1 MPDAAFAGRVESGI
15 VRLPWMQGNRGF
27 IGGKNMGKIAAAL
40 VLGLLCTLAPPAVSA
55 QVDIAQF
62 VERDSFNDIKISP
75 TGEYFAMT
83 VWLEDQT
90 GLVVMRRS
98 NGELTATFRFRG
110 GTHVND
116 FWWVNDDRVLMSIAE
131 SFGSRDDPLPTGELF
146 AMNADGGRRELLVGW
161 RVSGNSGSNIRSPK
175 RAENVAAFLVDPML
189 DDDRHVLI
197 SVQPLTTDPHTR
209 VERMDVYSGRR
220 VQVTRAPVQR
230 AQFLTDN
237 TGEVRFAMGAGTS
250 NVSQLYY
257 RDGARS
263 EWTLINDE
271 LANGRIEWPLGFSED
286 DSIAYLQVEHP
297 SGPDSVV
304 AMDIATGE
312 RRELLRDDAVD
323 PWPIRRHGGGP
334 LIGVRYLGA
343 EVRTS
348 FFDEDSEDARLYRSL
363 EAAFPGHAID
373 ILSATADGNL
383 KLVLARSD
391 VEPGSIYLFDNVSKK
406 ADFLLARREQIDP
419 STMAAMQPV
428 TIEARDGLA
437 LHGFL
442 TVPRGSDGKGLPL
455 VVMPHGGPFGIFDR
469 WGFHSDTQ
477 LLAAAGYAV
486 LQVNFRG
493 SGNYGRSFRMAGAR
507 QWGGAM
513 QDDLTDAT
521 RWAIDER
528 IADPGRICIYGASYG
543 GYAALMGVAREPD
556 LYRCAIGYV
565 GVYDLPRMVR
575 ENRQIGR
582 WATTWSRKWVG
593 DDPDQLAAVSPDR
606 LADQIRVPVF
616 LAAGG
621 EDQVAPIAHS
631 ESMERA
637 LKQAGVP
644 VETLY
649 YRTEGHGF
657 HAVENR
663 RGFYDGLL
671 DFLGRHL
678 GQPGLA
684 GP

>member
-1 MPDAAFAGRVESGI
+1 
-15 VRLPWMQGNRGF
+15 
-27 IGGKNMGKIAAAL
+27 MGKIRAAL
-40 VLGLLCTLAPPAVSA
+40 LLGLLISAVAPGVGA

-62 VERDSFNDIKISP
+62 VERDRFNDIKISP

-98 NGELTATFRFRG
+98 DGELTATFRFRG

-116 FWWVNDDRVLMSIAE
+116 FWWVNNDRVLMSIAE

-161 RVSGNSGSNIRSPK
+161 RVSGNSGSNIRSTK

-189 DDDRHVLI
+189 GDERHVLI

-230 AQFLTDN
+230 ARFLTDSK
-237 TGEVRFAMGAGTS
+237 GEVRFAVGAGSS

-257 RDGARS
+257 RDGAGS
-263 EWTLINDE
+263 EWTLVNDE
-271 LANGRIEWPLGFSED
+271 LASGRIEWPLGFSED
-286 DSIAYLQVEHP
+286 DAVAYLQVEHP

-312 RRELLRDDAVD
+312 RRELLRDGIVD
-323 PWPIRRHGGGP
+323 PWPIHRDGGGP

-343 EVRTS
+343 GVRTS
-348 FFDEDSEDARLYRSL
+348 FFDEESEDARLYRSL

-373 ILSATADGNL
+373 IPSATADGNL
-383 KLVLARSD
+383 KLVLATSD
-391 VEPGSIYLFDNVSKK
+391 VEPGSIYLFDNVAKK

-419 STMAAMQPV
+419 EDMAPMRPV
-428 TIEARDGLA
+428 TIQARDGLA
-437 LHGFL
+437 VHGFL
-442 TVPRGSDGKGLPL
+442 AIPKGAAEENLPL
-455 VVMPHGGPFGIFDR
+455 VVMPHGGPFGVFDR
-469 WGFHSDTQ
+469 WGFDSDTQ
-477 LLAAAGYAV
+477 LLAGAGYAV
-486 LQVNFRG
+486 LRVNFRG
-493 SGNYGRSFRMAGAR
+493 SGNYGRSFRLAGAR
-507 QWGGAM
+507 QWGGTM

-521 RWAIDER
+521 RWAIEQG

-543 GYAALMGVAREPD
+543 GYAALMGVAREPGM
-556 LYRCAIGYV
+556 YRCAVGYV

-575 ENRQIGR
+575 ENRQMGR
-582 WATTWSRKWVG
+582 WATTWSQEWVG
-593 DDPDQLAAVSPDR
+593 DDTDQLAAASPDR
-606 LADQIRVPVF
+606 LANRIRVPVF

-637 LKQAGVP
+637 LRQAGVP

-663 RGFYDGLL
+663 REFYDRLL

-678 GQPGLA
+678 GPPGLA

>member
-1 MPDAAFAGRVESGI
+1 MD
-15 VRLPWMQGNRGF
+15 
-27 IGGKNMGKIAAAL
+27 
-40 VLGLLCTLAPPAVSA
+40 VSP
-55 QVDIAQF
+55 F

-98 NGELTATFRFRG
+98 DGELTATFRFRG
-110 GTHVND
+110 GTHVDD
-116 FWWVNDDRVLMSIAE
+116 FWWVNDDRVLMSISE

-161 RVSGNSGSNIRSPK
+161 RVASNSASNIRGAK
-175 RAENVAAFLVDPML
+175 RAENVAAFLIDPML
-189 DDDRHVLI
+189 EDERHVLI
-197 SVQPLTTDPHTR
+197 AVQPLAADPHTR

-230 AQFLTDN
+230 ARFLTDSR
-237 TGEVRFAMGAGTS
+237 GEVRFAVGAGS
-250 NVSQLYY
+250 NNVSQLYY
-257 RDGARS
+257 REGAGS
-263 EWTLINDE
+263 EWTLVNDE
-271 LANGRIEWPLGFSED
+271 LATGRIETPLGFSED
-286 DSIAYLQVEHP
+286 DALAYLQVEHP
-297 SGPDSVV
+297 QGPDSVV
-304 AMDIATGE
+304 AMDVATGE
-312 RRELLRDDAVD
+312 RRELMRDEVVD
-323 PWPIRRHGGGP
+323 PWPIYRDGGGP
-334 LIGVRYLGA
+334 LIGVRYLGG

-348 FFDEDSEDARLYRSL
+348 FLDEKSEDARLYRSL

-373 ILSATADGNL
+373 IASATADGNL

-391 VEPGSIYLFDNVSKK
+391 VEPGSIYLYDNVAKK
-406 ADFLLARREQIDP
+406 ADFVLARREQIDP
-419 STMAAMQPV
+419 ANMAPMRPV
-428 TIEARDGLA
+428 TIQARDGLA

-442 TVPRGSDGKGLPL
+442 TVPKRADGGNLPL
-455 VVMPHGGPFGIFDR
+455 VVMPHGGPFGVFDG
-469 WGFHSDTQ
+469 WGFNSDTQ
-477 LLAAAGYAV
+477 LLAHAGYAV
-486 LQVNFRG
+486 LRVNFRG
-493 SGNYGRSFRMAGAR
+493 SGNYGRSFRFAGAR
-507 QWGGAM
+507 QWGRSM

-521 RWAIDER
+521 HWAISEG

-543 GYAALMGVAREPD
+543 GYAALMGAAREPD
-556 LYRCAIGYV
+556 LYRCAVGYV

-575 ENRQIGR
+575 ENAQMGR
-582 WATTWSRKWVG
+582 WATTWSREWVG
-593 DDPDQLAAVSPDR
+593 DDTEALAAVSPDR
-606 LADQIRVPVF
+606 LAEHIRIPVF

-663 RGFYDGLL
+663 RGFYDQLL

-678 GQPGLA
+678 GEPGLA

>member
-1 MPDAAFAGRVESGI
+1 M
-15 VRLPWMQGNRGF
+15 W
-27 IGGKNMGKIAAAL
+27 KKAAAML
-40 VLGLLCTLAPPAVSA
+40 LGTLFMAVSPAVPA
-55 QVDIAQF
+55 QVDVSPF

-98 NGELTATFRFRG
+98 DGELTATFRFRG
-110 GTHVND
+110 GTHVDD
-116 FWWVNDDRVLMSIAE
+116 FWWVNDDRVLMSISE

-161 RVSGNSGSNIRSPK
+161 RVASNSASNIRGAK
-175 RAENVAAFLVDPML
+175 RAENVAAFLIDPML
-189 DDDRHVLI
+189 EDERHVLI
-197 SVQPLTTDPHTR
+197 AVQPLAADPHTR

-230 AQFLTDN
+230 ARFLTDSR
-237 TGEVRFAMGAGTS
+237 GEVRFAVGAGS
-250 NVSQLYY
+250 NNVSQLYY
-257 RDGARS
+257 REGAGS
-263 EWTLINDE
+263 EWTLVNDE
-271 LANGRIEWPLGFSED
+271 LATGRIETPLGFSED
-286 DSIAYLQVEHP
+286 DALAYLQVEHP
-297 SGPDSVV
+297 QGPDSVV
-304 AMDIATGE
+304 AMDVATGE
-312 RRELLRDDAVD
+312 RRELMRDEVVD
-323 PWPIRRHGGGP
+323 PWPIYRDGGGP
-334 LIGVRYLGA
+334 LIGVRYLGG

-348 FFDEDSEDARLYRSL
+348 FLDEKSEDARLYRSL

-373 ILSATADGNL
+373 IASATADGNL

-391 VEPGSIYLFDNVSKK
+391 VEPGSIYLYDNVAKK
-406 ADFLLARREQIDP
+406 ADFVLARREQIDP
-419 STMAAMQPV
+419 ANMAPMRPV
-428 TIEARDGLA
+428 TIQARDGLA

-442 TVPRGSDGKGLPL
+442 TVPKRADGGNLPL
-455 VVMPHGGPFGIFDR
+455 VVMPHGGPFGVFDG
-469 WGFHSDTQ
+469 WGFNSDTQ
-477 LLAAAGYAV
+477 LLAHAGYAV
-486 LQVNFRG
+486 LRVNFRG
-493 SGNYGRSFRMAGAR
+493 SGNYGRSFRFAGAR
-507 QWGGAM
+507 QWGRSM

-521 RWAIDER
+521 HWAISEG

-543 GYAALMGVAREPD
+543 GYAALMGAAREPD
-556 LYRCAIGYV
+556 LYRCAVGYV

-575 ENRQIGR
+575 ENAQMGR
-582 WATTWSRKWVG
+582 WATTWSREWVG
-593 DDPDQLAAVSPDR
+593 DDTEALAAVSPDR
-606 LADQIRVPVF
+606 LAEHIRIPVF

-663 RGFYDGLL
+663 RGFYDQLL

-678 GQPGLA
+678 GEPGLA

>member
-1 MPDAAFAGRVESGI
+1 MH
-15 VRLPWMQGNRGF
+15 RG
-27 IGGKNMGKIAAAL
+27 KSMWKKAAAML
-40 VLGLLCTLAPPAVSA
+40 LGTLFMAMSPAVPA
-55 QVDIAQF
+55 QVDVSPF

-98 NGELTATFRFRG
+98 DGELTATFRFRG
-110 GTHVND
+110 GTHVDD
-116 FWWVNDDRVLMSIAE
+116 FWWVNDDRVLMSISE

-161 RVSGNSGSNIRSPK
+161 RVASNSASNIRGAK
-175 RAENVAAFLVDPML
+175 RAENVAAFLIDPML
-189 DDDRHVLI
+189 EDERHVLI
-197 SVQPLTTDPHTR
+197 AVQPLAADPHTR

-230 AQFLTDN
+230 ARFLTDSR
-237 TGEVRFAMGAGTS
+237 GEVRFAVGAGS
-250 NVSQLYY
+250 NNVSQLYY
-257 RDGARS
+257 REGAGS
-263 EWTLINDE
+263 EWTLVNDE
-271 LANGRIEWPLGFSED
+271 LATGRIETPLGFSED
-286 DSIAYLQVEHP
+286 DALAYLQVEHP
-297 SGPDSVV
+297 QGPDSVV
-304 AMDIATGE
+304 AMDVATGE
-312 RRELLRDDAVD
+312 RRELMRDEVVD
-323 PWPIRRHGGGP
+323 PWPIYRDGGGP
-334 LIGVRYLGA
+334 LIGVRYLGG

-348 FFDEDSEDARLYRSL
+348 FLDEKSEDARLYRSL

-373 ILSATADGNL
+373 IASATADGNL

-391 VEPGSIYLFDNVSKK
+391 VEPGSIYLYDNVAKK
-406 ADFLLARREQIDP
+406 ADFVLARREQIDP
-419 STMAAMQPV
+419 ANMAPMRPV
-428 TIEARDGLA
+428 TIQARDGLA

-442 TVPRGSDGKGLPL
+442 TVPKRADGGNLPL
-455 VVMPHGGPFGIFDR
+455 VVMPHGGPFGVFDG
-469 WGFHSDTQ
+469 WGFNSDTQ
-477 LLAAAGYAV
+477 LLARAGYAV
-486 LQVNFRG
+486 LRVNFRG
-493 SGNYGRSFRMAGAR
+493 SGNYGRSFRFAGAR
-507 QWGGAM
+507 QWGRSM

-521 RWAIDER
+521 HWAISEG

-543 GYAALMGVAREPD
+543 GYAALMGAAREPD
-556 LYRCAIGYV
+556 LYRCAVGYV

-575 ENRQIGR
+575 ENAQMGR
-582 WATTWSRKWVG
+582 WATTWSREWVG
-593 DDPDQLAAVSPDR
+593 DDTEALAAVSPDR
-606 LADQIRVPVF
+606 LAEHIRIPVF

-663 RGFYDGLL
+663 RGFYDQLL

-678 GQPGLA
+678 GEPGLA

>member
-1 MPDAAFAGRVESGI
+1 M
-15 VRLPWMQGNRGF
+15 L
-27 IGGKNMGKIAAAL
+27 
-40 VLGLLCTLAPPAVSA
+40 LGTLFMAVSPAVPA
-55 QVDIAQF
+55 QVDVSPF

-98 NGELTATFRFRG
+98 DGELTATFRFRG
-110 GTHVND
+110 GTHVDD
-116 FWWVNDDRVLMSIAE
+116 FWWVNDDRVLMSISE

-161 RVSGNSGSNIRSPK
+161 RVASNSASNIRGAK
-175 RAENVAAFLVDPML
+175 RAENVAAFLIDPML
-189 DDDRHVLI
+189 EDERHVLI
-197 SVQPLTTDPHTR
+197 AVQPLAADPHTR

-230 AQFLTDN
+230 ARFLTDSR
-237 TGEVRFAMGAGTS
+237 GEVRFAVGAGS
-250 NVSQLYY
+250 NNVSQLYY
-257 RDGARS
+257 REGAGS
-263 EWTLINDE
+263 EWTLANDE
-271 LANGRIEWPLGFSED
+271 LATGRIETPLGFSED
-286 DSIAYLQVEHP
+286 DALAYLQVEHP
-297 SGPDSVV
+297 QGPDSVV
-304 AMDIATGE
+304 AMDVATGE
-312 RRELLRDDAVD
+312 RRELMRDEVVD
-323 PWPIRRHGGGP
+323 PWPIYRDGGGP
-334 LIGVRYLGA
+334 LIGVRYLGG

-348 FFDEDSEDARLYRSL
+348 FLDEKSEDARLYRSL

-373 ILSATADGNL
+373 IASATADGNL

-391 VEPGSIYLFDNVSKK
+391 VEPGSIYLYDNVAKK
-406 ADFLLARREQIDP
+406 ADFVLARREQIDP
-419 STMAAMQPV
+419 ANMAPMRPV
-428 TIEARDGLA
+428 TIQARDGLA

-442 TVPRGSDGKGLPL
+442 TVPKRADGGNLPL
-455 VVMPHGGPFGIFDR
+455 VVMPHGGPFGVFDG
-469 WGFHSDTQ
+469 WGFNSDTQ
-477 LLAAAGYAV
+477 LLAHAGYAV
-486 LQVNFRG
+486 LRVNFRG
-493 SGNYGRSFRMAGAR
+493 SGNYGRSFRFAGAR
-507 QWGGAM
+507 QWGRSM

-521 RWAIDER
+521 HWAISEG

-543 GYAALMGVAREPD
+543 GYAALMGAAREPD
-556 LYRCAIGYV
+556 LYRCAVGYV

-575 ENRQIGR
+575 ENAQMGR
-582 WATTWSRKWVG
+582 WATTWSREWVG
-593 DDPDQLAAVSPDR
+593 DDTEALAAVSPDR
-606 LADQIRVPVF
+606 LAEHIRIPVF

-663 RGFYDGLL
+663 RGFYDQLL

-678 GQPGLA
+678 GEPGLA

>member
-1 MPDAAFAGRVESGI
+1 M
-15 VRLPWMQGNRGF
+15 L
-27 IGGKNMGKIAAAL
+27 
-40 VLGLLCTLAPPAVSA
+40 LGTLFMAVSPAVPA
-55 QVDIAQF
+55 QVDVSPF

-98 NGELTATFRFRG
+98 DGELTATFRFRG
-110 GTHVND
+110 GTHVDD
-116 FWWVNDDRVLMSIAE
+116 FWWVNDDRVLMSISE

-161 RVSGNSGSNIRSPK
+161 RVASNSASNIRGAK
-175 RAENVAAFLVDPML
+175 RAENVAAFLIDPML
-189 DDDRHVLI
+189 EDERHVLI
-197 SVQPLTTDPHTR
+197 AVQPLAADPHTR

-230 AQFLTDN
+230 ARFLTDSR
-237 TGEVRFAMGAGTS
+237 GEVRFAVGAGS
-250 NVSQLYY
+250 NNVSQLYY
-257 RDGARS
+257 REGAGS
-263 EWTLINDE
+263 EWTLVNDE
-271 LANGRIEWPLGFSED
+271 LATGRIETPLGFSED
-286 DSIAYLQVEHP
+286 DALAYLQVEHP
-297 SGPDSVV
+297 QGPDSVV
-304 AMDIATGE
+304 AMDVATGE
-312 RRELLRDDAVD
+312 RRELMRDEVVD
-323 PWPIRRHGGGP
+323 PWPIYRDGGGP
-334 LIGVRYLGA
+334 LIGVRYLGG

-348 FFDEDSEDARLYRSL
+348 FLDEKSEDARLYRSL

-373 ILSATADGNL
+373 IASATADGNL

-391 VEPGSIYLFDNVSKK
+391 VEPGSIYLYDNVAKK
-406 ADFLLARREQIDP
+406 ADFVLARREQIDP
-419 STMAAMQPV
+419 ANMAPMRPV
-428 TIEARDGLA
+428 TIQARDGLA

-442 TVPRGSDGKGLPL
+442 TVPKRADGGNLPL
-455 VVMPHGGPFGIFDR
+455 VVMPHGGPFGVFDG
-469 WGFHSDTQ
+469 WGFNSDTQ
-477 LLAAAGYAV
+477 LLAHAGYAV
-486 LQVNFRG
+486 LRVNFRG
-493 SGNYGRSFRMAGAR
+493 SGNYGRSFRFAGAR
-507 QWGGAM
+507 QWGRSM

-521 RWAIDER
+521 HWAISEG

-543 GYAALMGVAREPD
+543 GYAALMGAAREPD
-556 LYRCAIGYV
+556 LYRCAVGYV

-575 ENRQIGR
+575 ENAQMGR
-582 WATTWSRKWVG
+582 WATTWSREWVG
-593 DDPDQLAAVSPDR
+593 DDTEALAAVSPDR
-606 LADQIRVPVF
+606 LAEHIRIPVF

-637 LKQAGVP
+637 LKRAGVP

-663 RGFYDGLL
+663 RGFYDQLL

-678 GQPGLA
+678 GEPGLA

>member
-1 MPDAAFAGRVESGI
+1 M
-15 VRLPWMQGNRGF
+15 W
-27 IGGKNMGKIAAAL
+27 KKAAAML
-40 VLGLLCTLAPPAVSA
+40 LGTLFMAVSPAVPA
-55 QVDIAQF
+55 QVDVSPF

-98 NGELTATFRFRG
+98 DGELTATFRFRG
-110 GTHVND
+110 GTHVDD
-116 FWWVNDDRVLMSIAE
+116 FWWVNDDRVLMSISE

-161 RVSGNSGSNIRSPK
+161 RVASNSASNIRGAK
-175 RAENVAAFLVDPML
+175 RAENVAAFLIDPML
-189 DDDRHVLI
+189 EDERHVLI
-197 SVQPLTTDPHTR
+197 AVQPLAADPHTR

-230 AQFLTDN
+230 ARFLTDSR
-237 TGEVRFAMGAGTS
+237 GEVRFAVGAGS
-250 NVSQLYY
+250 NNVSQLYY
-257 RDGARS
+257 REGAGS
-263 EWTLINDE
+263 EWTLVNDE
-271 LANGRIEWPLGFSED
+271 LATGRIETPLGFSED
-286 DSIAYLQVEHP
+286 DALAYLQVEHP
-297 SGPDSVV
+297 QGPDSVV
-304 AMDIATGE
+304 AMDVATGE
-312 RRELLRDDAVD
+312 RRELMRDEVVD
-323 PWPIRRHGGGP
+323 PWPIYRDGGGP
-334 LIGVRYLGA
+334 LIGVRYLGG

-348 FFDEDSEDARLYRSL
+348 FLDEKSEDARLYRSL

-373 ILSATADGNL
+373 IASATADGNL

-391 VEPGSIYLFDNVSKK
+391 VEPGSIYLYDNVAKK
-406 ADFLLARREQIDP
+406 ADFVLARREQIDP
-419 STMAAMQPV
+419 ANMAPMRPV
-428 TIEARDGLA
+428 TIQARDGLA

-442 TVPRGSDGKGLPL
+442 TVPKRADGGNLPL
-455 VVMPHGGPFGIFDR
+455 VVMPHGGPFGVFDG
-469 WGFHSDTQ
+469 WGFNSDTQ
-477 LLAAAGYAV
+477 LLARAGYAV
-486 LQVNFRG
+486 LRVNFRG
-493 SGNYGRSFRMAGAR
+493 SGNYGRSFRFAGAR
-507 QWGGAM
+507 QWGRSM

-521 RWAIDER
+521 HWAISEG

-543 GYAALMGVAREPD
+543 GYAALMGAAREPD
-556 LYRCAIGYV
+556 LYRCAVGYV

-575 ENRQIGR
+575 ENAQMGR
-582 WATTWSRKWVG
+582 WATTWSREWVG
-593 DDPDQLAAVSPDR
+593 DDTEALAAVSPDR
-606 LADQIRVPVF
+606 LAEHIRIPVF

-663 RGFYDGLL
+663 RGFYDQLL

-678 GQPGLA
+678 GEPGLA

>member
-1 MPDAAFAGRVESGI
+1 M
-15 VRLPWMQGNRGF
+15 L
-27 IGGKNMGKIAAAL
+27 
-40 VLGLLCTLAPPAVSA
+40 LGTLFMAVSPAVPA
-55 QVDIAQF
+55 QVDVSPF

-98 NGELTATFRFRG
+98 DGELTATFRFRG
-110 GTHVND
+110 GTHDDD
-116 FWWVNDDRVLMSIAE
+116 FWWVNDDRVLMSISE

-161 RVSGNSGSNIRSPK
+161 RVASNSASNIRGAK
-175 RAENVAAFLVDPML
+175 RAENVAAFLIDPML
-189 DDDRHVLI
+189 EDERHVLI
-197 SVQPLTTDPHTR
+197 AVQPLAADPHTR

-230 AQFLTDN
+230 ARFLTDSR
-237 TGEVRFAMGAGTS
+237 GEVRFAVGAGS
-250 NVSQLYY
+250 NNVSQLYY
-257 RDGARS
+257 REGAGS
-263 EWTLINDE
+263 EWTLVNDE
-271 LANGRIEWPLGFSED
+271 LATGRIETPLGFSED
-286 DSIAYLQVEHP
+286 DALAYLQVEHP
-297 SGPDSVV
+297 QGPDSVV
-304 AMDIATGE
+304 AMDVATGE
-312 RRELLRDDAVD
+312 RRELMRDEVVD
-323 PWPIRRHGGGP
+323 PWPIYRDGGGP
-334 LIGVRYLGA
+334 LIGVRYLGG

-348 FFDEDSEDARLYRSL
+348 FLDEKSEDARLYRSL

-373 ILSATADGNL
+373 IASATADGNL

-391 VEPGSIYLFDNVSKK
+391 VEPGSIYLYDNVAKK
-406 ADFLLARREQIDP
+406 ADFVLARREQIDP
-419 STMAAMQPV
+419 ANMAPMRPV
-428 TIEARDGLA
+428 TIQARDGLA

-442 TVPRGSDGKGLPL
+442 TVPKRADGGNLPL
-455 VVMPHGGPFGIFDR
+455 VVMPHGGPFGVFDG
-469 WGFHSDTQ
+469 WGFNSDTQ
-477 LLAAAGYAV
+477 LLARAGYAV
-486 LQVNFRG
+486 LRVNFRG
-493 SGNYGRSFRMAGAR
+493 SGNYGRSFRFAGAR
-507 QWGGAM
+507 QWGRSM

-521 RWAIDER
+521 HWAISEG

-543 GYAALMGVAREPD
+543 GYAALMGAAREPD
-556 LYRCAIGYV
+556 LYRCAVGYV

-575 ENRQIGR
+575 ENAQMGR
-582 WATTWSRKWVG
+582 WATTWSREWVG
-593 DDPDQLAAVSPDR
+593 DDTEALAAVSPDR
-606 LADQIRVPVF
+606 LAEHIRIPVF

-663 RGFYDGLL
+663 RGFYDQLL

-678 GQPGLA
+678 GEPGLA

>member
-1 MPDAAFAGRVESGI
+1 M
-15 VRLPWMQGNRGF
+15 L
-27 IGGKNMGKIAAAL
+27 
-40 VLGLLCTLAPPAVSA
+40 LGTLFMAVSPAVPA
-55 QVDIAQF
+55 QVDVSPF

-98 NGELTATFRFRG
+98 DGELTATFRFRG
-110 GTHVND
+110 GTHVDD
-116 FWWVNDDRVLMSIAE
+116 FWWVNDDRVLMSISE

-161 RVSGNSGSNIRSPK
+161 RVASNSASNIRGAK
-175 RAENVAAFLVDPML
+175 RAENVAAFLIDPML
-189 DDDRHVLI
+189 EDERHVLI
-197 SVQPLTTDPHTR
+197 AVQPLAADPHTR

-230 AQFLTDN
+230 ARFLTDSR
-237 TGEVRFAMGAGTS
+237 GEVRFAVGAGS
-250 NVSQLYY
+250 NNVSQLYY
-257 RDGARS
+257 REGAGS
-263 EWTLINDE
+263 EWTLVNDE
-271 LANGRIEWPLGFSED
+271 LATGRIETPLGFSED
-286 DSIAYLQVEHP
+286 DALAYLQVEHP
-297 SGPDSVV
+297 QGPDSVV
-304 AMDIATGE
+304 AMDVATGE
-312 RRELLRDDAVD
+312 RRELMRDEVVD
-323 PWPIRRHGGGP
+323 PWPIYRDGGGP
-334 LIGVRYLGA
+334 LIGVRYLGG

-348 FFDEDSEDARLYRSL
+348 FLDEKSEDARLYRSL

-373 ILSATADGNL
+373 IASATADGNL

-391 VEPGSIYLFDNVSKK
+391 VEPGSIYLYDNVAKK
-406 ADFLLARREQIDP
+406 ADFVLARREQIDP
-419 STMAAMQPV
+419 ANMAPMRPV
-428 TIEARDGLA
+428 TIQARDGLA

-442 TVPRGSDGKGLPL
+442 TVPKRADGGNLPL
-455 VVMPHGGPFGIFDR
+455 VVMPHGGPFGVFDG
-469 WGFHSDTQ
+469 WGFNSDTQ
-477 LLAAAGYAV
+477 LLARAGYAV
-486 LQVNFRG
+486 LRVNFRG
-493 SGNYGRSFRMAGAR
+493 SGNYGRSFRFAGAR
-507 QWGGAM
+507 QWGRSM

-521 RWAIDER
+521 HWAISEG

-543 GYAALMGVAREPD
+543 GYAALMGAAREPD
-556 LYRCAIGYV
+556 LYRCAVGYV

-575 ENRQIGR
+575 ENAQMGR
-582 WATTWSRKWVG
+582 WATTWSREWVG
-593 DDPDQLAAVSPDR
+593 DDTEALAAVSPDR
-606 LADQIRVPVF
+606 LAEHIRIPVF

-663 RGFYDGLL
+663 RGFYDQLL

-678 GQPGLA
+678 GEPGLA